1 MSLVRSSS
9 VAAAIL
15 PFPRPEA
22 GCFGVDLVSP
32 LDFPMTRANFFFA
45 VRSNFRIRHRRDV
58 QKIEA
63 GALAEI
69 FASVDKSSHPQKVS
83 SRIRSQSF

>member
-1 MSLVRSSS
+1 
-9 VAAAIL
+9 
-15 PFPRPEA
+15 
-22 GCFGVDLVSP
+22 
-32 LDFPMTRANFFFA
+32 MTRANFFFA
-45 VRSNFRIRHRRDV
+45 FRSNFSIRHRRDV

-69 FASVDKSSHPQKVS
+69 FASVDKSSHPKKVS